1 MTQKV
6 RTRFAPS
13 PTGSLHLGGART
25 ALFNWLY
32 ARHNNGQF
40 LLRIEDT
47 DPERSKQE
55 YTDEIIESLKWL
67 GFDYDGEPL
76 YQSKR
81 SAIYKEKVEQL
92 LKEGKAYR
100 CYCTKEQLDIKRQ
113 AQMKAGKKAMYD
125 RTCRNLEKADPSQP
139 HVVRFKMPLSGFT
152 SFVDTLRGGLEAA
165 NEELDDLII
174 RRTDGTV
181 TYNFV
186 VVVDDAEMGITN
198 VIRGDDHIANTYKQ
212 VNLYKGFGYEPPVFT
227 HVSMILGKDK
237 KRLSKRHG
245 AKSVLEYRDA
255 GYLPGAMVNM
265 LARLGWGHGDKEIF
279 SQAELIELF
288 TLDKITMSA
297 AVFDT
302 EKLDW
307 LNSQHI
313 KASAEAELVRHGLP
327 FVQKRHPHATA
338 DGLVKLIPLIKER
351 SRNLIEFAEHT
362 DFYFVNAQKVE
373 YDEKAAA
380 KFLTHKSVEI
390 LEKSIE
396 LVEKSGE
403 LEPEKL
409 MGDFKSLAGELS
421 VKLKDVAQPLR
432 VALTGRTVSPGVFE
446 MIAVIGRDE
455 TVNRLTRAIGYI
467 KSARPAPK
475 DE

>member
-1 MTQKV
+1 MSETV

-32 ARHNNGQF
+32 ARHHGGEF
-40 LLRIEDT
+40 VLRIEDT

-55 YTDEIIESLKWL
+55 FTDEILESLKWL
-67 GFDYDGEPL
+67 GLDYDGEPL

-81 SAIYKEKVEQL
+81 SATYKDKVEQL
-92 LKEGKAYR
+92 LSEGKAYR
-100 CYCTKEQLDIKRQ
+100 CYCTKEELDKKRQ
-113 AQMKAGKKAMYD
+113 AMMISGKKAMYD
-125 RTCRNLEKADPSQP
+125 RTCRSVETDDPSRT
-139 HVVRFKMPLSGFT
+139 HVVRFKMPLSGMT
-152 SFVDTLRGGLEAA
+152 SFVDTLRGGLEVP

-174 RRTDGTV
+174 RRSDGTV

-212 VNLYKGFGYEPPVFT
+212 VSLYKGLGYELPAFT

-245 AKSVLEYRDA
+245 AQSVLEYRDA

-279 SQAELIELF
+279 SRQELKELF
-288 TLDKITMSA
+288 TLEKITMSA

-307 LNSQHI
+307 LNTQHI
-313 KASAEAELVRHGLP
+313 KGENDSELARHALP
-327 FVQKRHPHATA
+327 FVQGKHPHATE
-338 DGLVKLIPLIKER
+338 DELVKLIPLLKER
-351 SRNLIEFAEHT
+351 SRTLVELAEGT
-362 DFYFVNAQKVE
+362 SFYFLKQIQ

-380 KFLTHKSVEI
+380 KFLTEKSAGI
-390 LEKSIE
+390 IEKSID
-396 LVEKSGE
+396 LLKAT
-403 LEPEKL
+403 EPETEQLKN
-409 MGDFKSLAGELS
+409 GFKALAEELS
-421 VKLKDVAQPLR
+421 VKLKEIAQPVR

-446 MIAVIGRDE
+446 MIEVIGRDE
-455 TVNRLTRAIGYI
+455 AVKRLAAAVVWI
-467 KSARPAPK
+467 KSAK
-475 DE
+475 T

>member
-1 MTQKV
+1 MTQAV

-32 ARHNNGQF
+32 AKHNGGKF

-55 YTDEIIESLKWL
+55 FTDEIFKSLEWL
-67 GFDYDGEPL
+67 GLNWDEEPV

-81 SAIYKEKVEQL
+81 ADLYGEKVEQL

-125 RTCRNLEKADPSQP
+125 RTCRNLDKADTSQP
-139 HVVRFKMPLSGFT
+139 HVLRFKMPTTGFT
-152 SFVDTLRGGLEAA
+152 SFVDTLRGGLETE

-186 VVVDDAEMGITN
+186 VVVDDAQMGITN

-212 VNLYKGFGYEPPVFT
+212 VNLYKGLGCEPPVFT

-245 AKSVLEYRDA
+245 ANSVLDYKKA
-255 GYLPGAMVNM
+255 GYDSDAMVNM

-279 SQAELIELF
+279 SRAELIELF
-288 TLDKITMSA
+288 SLEKITMSA

-307 LNSQHI
+307 LNAQHI
-313 KASAEAELVRHGLP
+313 KTSAEAELAHNGLP

-338 DGLVKLIPLIKER
+338 EELVKLIPLIKER
-351 SRNLIEFAEHT
+351 SRNLIEFSEHT
-362 DFYFVNAQKVE
+362 DFYFVNAQKIE
-373 YDEKAAA
+373 YEPKASK

-403 LEPEKL
+403 LESEKL
-409 MGDFKSLAGELS
+409 MGEFKSLAGDLS

-446 MIAVIGRDE
+446 MIAVIGIDE
-455 TVNRLTRAIGYI
+455 TVKRLKRAIDHI
-467 KSARPAPK
+467 KSTQPAPE
-475 DE
+475 DG